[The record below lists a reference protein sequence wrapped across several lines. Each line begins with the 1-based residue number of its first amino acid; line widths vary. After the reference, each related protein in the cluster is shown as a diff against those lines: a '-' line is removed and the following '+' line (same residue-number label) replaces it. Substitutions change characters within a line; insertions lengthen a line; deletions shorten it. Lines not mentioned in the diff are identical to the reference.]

1 MAAKIGTHVASTA
14 GDSELL
20 FLRQLGLRHVRVL
33 CTEDQDSEPFLRQTV
48 ARFAACGLT
57 IESAVYTP
65 YKAPEIAFGLP
76 GRETTLARIAAFIRT
91 MGRVGIPVLDYDFF
105 LYAPLPATGE
115 AETRGAVAREFDLA
129 RTGEFAPVVGTS
141 PSPADMW
148 ANYRAMMEALL
159 PAAETAAV
167 RLALHPDDPPV
178 PELLGV
184 PRIFG
189 TMAAYERAMAE
200 FDSPAWGVLFCIGT
214 WAEGGT
220 AMGLGIEEA
229 IRLFAARDKLCTVHF
244 RNVSSP
250 LPLFT
255 ETFLDNGYVN
265 MAGVARA
272 LLDVGFDG
280 LAIPDHCPTL
290 ASDPDGRAA
299 LAHSIG
305 YMQALFAR

>member
-1 MAAKIGTHVASTA
+1 
-14 GDSELL
+14 
-20 FLRQLGLRHVRVL
+20 
-33 CTEDQDSEPFLRQTV
+33 
-48 ARFAACGLT
+48 
-57 IESAVYTP
+57 
-65 YKAPEIAFGLP
+65 
-76 GRETTLARIAAFIRT
+76 

-115 AETRGAVAREFDLA
+115 AQTRGARSREFDVA
-129 RTGEFAPVVGTS
+129 RAGDFAPVVDTS
-141 PSPADMW
+141 PTPEEMW
-148 ANYRAMMEALL
+148 ANHRAMMDALL
-159 PAAETAAV
+159 PAAESAGV

-189 TMAAYERAMAE
+189 TMAAYERALAE

-214 WAEGGT
+214 WAEGGD

-229 IRLFAARDKLCTVHF
+229 IRFFAARAKLLSVHF

-250 LPLFT
+250 LPRFT

-265 MAGVARA
+265 MASVART

-290 ASDPDGRAA
+290 AGDPAGRAA
-299 LAHSIG
+299 LAHGIG